1 MNWLL
6 IGVLAVIILCVM
18 YGYWKGFIRIL
29 FSLISIVVLMA
40 FVTIST
46 PYVAKFLE
54 ENTSLQTM
62 IEEKCLERIR
72 ASAEKNIEDKLE
84 SQNTDRQK
92 MLEDAGISL
101 PDGIWED
108 LLDAGIGATDKV
120 MEQSGMYQTLAEN
133 MSHFIV
139 NGIASLAAFIVGV
152 IALFVIARL
161 LNLMSKLPVI
171 REVNHFLGVL
181 AGLMLG
187 LAVVWIFLYLVAIF
201 CTSPFGL
208 LMTNYIQQSVVLTWL
223 YNHNLILYLILM
235 YL

>member
-46 PYVAKFLE
+46 PYIAKFLE
-54 ENTSLQTM
+54 ENTSLQST
-62 IEEKCLERIR
+62 IEEKCLEHIR
-72 ASAEKNIEDKLE
+72 ASTEKNIEEKLE
-84 SQNTDRQK
+84 SQDTDRQK

-101 PDGIWED
+101 PDGIWES
-108 LLDAGIGATDKV
+108 LLDAGIGAADKV
-120 MEQSGMYQTLAEN
+120 MEESGMYQTLAESI
-133 MSHFIV
+133 SHFIV

-152 IALFVIARL
+152 VALFVIARL
-161 LNLMSKLPVI
+161 LNLVSKLPVI

-181 AGLMLG
+181 AGLILG
-187 LAVVWIFLYLVAIF
+187 LIVVWIFLYLVAIF
-201 CTSPFGL
+201 CTSPFGI
-208 LMTNYIQQSVVLTWL
+208 LMTDYIQRSMVLTWL
-223 YNHNLILYLILM
+223 YNNNLILYLIMM

>member
-139 NGIASLAAFIVGV
+139 NGIASLAALIVGV

>member
-139 NGIASLAAFIVGV
+139 NGIASLAALIVGV

-187 LAVVWIFLYLVAIF
+187 LAIVWIFLYLVAIF